1 MRVNDTMLQ
10 KNFLAN
16 LAFSSE
22 RLYDKETRVLTNKA
36 INKPSDNPIDALN
49 SLAIRERLDEIVQY
63 QRNITRTKT
72 LLQNTETVVYQ
83 MSDLFTR
90 VKELAVQG
98 ASDSY
103 GVSDKLSVSYEIN
116 QLLEQVLIA
125 SNNRSEST
133 YTFGGTYNNI
143 PPYAAVRD
151 ENGEIVQVTTT
162 GSSGDINRVLG
173 ENVSIKANINGEE
186 LFEQGGNIFDVLIKL
201 RDDLRTG
208 DSDLVRQDI
217 ISIDWAS
224 EKINNVMAIIGS
236 RTNRVNA
243 AGERAESDKINFTEF
258 LSNTEDIDA
267 SEAIMDYQMELLTLQ
282 SSLQAGARLLH
293 PRLGDF
299 LG

>member
-1 MRVNDTMLQ
+1 MRVTDTMLQ
-10 KNFLAN
+10 NNFLAN

-49 SLAIRERLDEIVQY
+49 SLAIRERLDEIKQY

-83 MSDLFTR
+83 MSDLFIR

-98 ASDSY
+98 ASDSFCPN
-103 GVSDKLSVSYEIN
+103 DKLSVSYEIN
-116 QLLEQVLIA
+116 QLLEQVFIA
-125 SNNRSEST
+125 SNNRSESI
-133 YTFGGTYNNI
+133 YTFAGTYNNI
-143 PPYAAVRD
+143 PPYTAVRD

-162 GSSGDINRVLG
+162 GSAGDINRMIG
-173 ENVSIKANINGEE
+173 ENIFIKANINGEE
-186 LFEQGGNIFDVLIKL
+186 LFEQGENIFNVLITL

-217 ISIDWAS
+217 IRIDEAA

-236 RTNRVNA
+236 RVNRVEA
-243 AGERAESDKINFTEF
+243 AGERAESDEINFTEF

-267 SEAIMDYQMELLTLQ
+267 SKAIMDYQMELLTLQ
-282 SSLQAGARLLH
+282 SSL
-293 PRLGDF
+293 
-299 LG
+299 